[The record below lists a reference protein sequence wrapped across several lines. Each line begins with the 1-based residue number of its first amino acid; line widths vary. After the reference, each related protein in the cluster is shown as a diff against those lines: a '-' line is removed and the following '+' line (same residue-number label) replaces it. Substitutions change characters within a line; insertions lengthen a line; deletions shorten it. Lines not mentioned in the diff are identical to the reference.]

1 MNIMRKEMVNIKK
14 NKVKFQ
20 KYIGLYS
27 RLETA
32 KEKIPDWEEIFAIPV
47 RGLVLKVDEG
57 F

>member
-1 MNIMRKEMVNIKK
+1 MRKEMVNIKK

-47 RGLVLKVDEG
+47 RGLILKVDEG